1 MNVKRTSNSTFPSVA
16 LVFILP
22 LGICKHLFHT
32 DSLTLFFH
40 FLVTLLYYFQLCSH
54 ILFTNCSSSSQCSY
68 AITVYSFSNY
78 TTTSLAQIYTAFPY
92 TFSLFTSPTLSLLVN
107 SFLQNTLLIV
117 VFYATSSAL
126 INMSAFAD
134 FFLTPHLIS
143 IVYFFFIS

>member
-1 MNVKRTSNSTFPSVA
+1 MSKEPPTLPFQV
-16 LVFILP
+16 LP
-22 LGICKHLFHT
+22 LCLFYHLESTNTSFT

-40 FLVTLLYYFQLCSH
+40 FQVTLLYYFQLCSH

-92 TFSLFTSPTLSLLVN
+92 TFSPFSSPTLSLLVN